1 MNIIILIPVF
11 NDFRSTSKLIEEV
24 DSSISNLND
33 SFSVIIIND
42 ASTDEKNLE
51 TKNLIN
57 IKSIKLI
64 NMRNNRGHAR
74 CIAAGLKH
82 ISEN

>member
-24 DSSISNLND
+24 DSSISNLNA

-42 ASTDEKNLE
+42 ASTDEKPTSIFNTDNLSSVE
-51 TKNLIN
+51 ILN
-57 IKSIKLI
+57 I
-64 NMRNNRGHAR
+64 RNNQGHGR
-74 CIAAGLKH
+74 
-82 ISEN
+82 